1 MRYLLGFIALFFV
14 LACQDV
20 KRPEPPENLIPK
32 DKMVDILTDAY
43 IGNAAKSIN
52 NRMLRSKGVYLDSV
66 LYKKFGIDSLQFVQ
80 SNAYYTSD
88 LNQYADLL
96 SQVEKRL
103 EQRKTIVD
111 SLYELE
117 KEAVQR
123 KKDSIKR
130 KDSIAVKTKDTIEGT
145 LTEPVQDEEE

>member
-1 MRYLLGFIALFFV
+1 MRYFLGFIALFFV
-14 LACQDV
+14 LGCQDV

-66 LYKKFGIDSLQFVQ
+66 LYKKFGIDSLQFVR

-88 LNQYADLL
+88 LNLYADLL

-103 EQRKTIVD
+103 EERKAIVD

-117 KEAVQR
+117 KEAAKQKRDSIR
-123 KKDSIKR
+123 KKDSV
-130 KDSIAVKTKDTIEGT
+130 AVKTKDTIEGI